1 MKQILIFIVLVFFSF
16 NNGYSDD
23 WKVKNKWKISCGV
36 VDKEALIVNGKP
48 KKYSKKEFK
57 LIDVVFKLDK
67 GDIGSCPTDK
77 KPAGGFPYSGRQEI
91 THKLS
96 PGYTIFEAN
105 IEPNGAPQY
114 RSHFFR
120 TQ

>member
-91 THKLS
+91 TQITH
-96 PGYTIFEAN
+96 
-105 IEPNGAPQY
+105 
-114 RSHFFR
+114 R
-120 TQ
+120 TFYI

>member
-67 GDIGSCPTDK
+67 GMTKG
-77 KPAGGFPYSGRQEI
+77 PAVLDLLNSLELER
-91 THKLS
+91 KSKDL
-96 PGYTIFEAN
+96 
-105 IEPNGAPQY
+105 
-114 RSHFFR
+114 
-120 TQ
+120 